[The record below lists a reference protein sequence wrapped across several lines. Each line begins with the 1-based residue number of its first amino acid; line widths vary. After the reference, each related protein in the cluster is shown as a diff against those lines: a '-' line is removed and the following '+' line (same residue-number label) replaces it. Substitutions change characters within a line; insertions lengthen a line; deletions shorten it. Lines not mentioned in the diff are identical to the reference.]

1 MIICLNE
8 RPRGRAGLDLGPS
21 CPGVV
26 KTRPASQLAKIP
38 KDSNIFEVFN
48 ELTGNSDLSD
58 EEAFFEFIACYDVTL
73 KEICLIS
80 CMAS

>member
-1 MIICLNE
+1 MPKRKTSRE
-8 RPRGRAGLDLGPS
+8 AGLDLGPA

-26 KTRPASQLAKIP
+26 KTPRPASQLAKIP

-58 EEAFFEFIACYDVTL
+58 EEAFF
-73 KEICLIS
+73 